1 MVIIL
6 LFIWLGIQL
15 TFAILYK
22 CSSTVRR
29 VVKENLINKIE
40 LSDYLETKFP
50 NTYLIQTAV
59 PVILLILAI
68 LC

>member
-1 MVIIL
+1 MIIIL
-6 LFIWLGIQL
+6 LFIWLGIQVA
-15 TFAILYK
+15 FAILYK

-29 VVKENLINKIE
+29 VVKETLINQIE

-50 NTYLIQTAV
+50 NIYLAHTIV
-59 PVILLILAI
+59 PIILLILAI

>member
-1 MVIIL
+1 MIIIL

-15 TFAILYK
+15 AFAILYK
-22 CSSTVRR
+22 CNSTVRR

-40 LSDYLETKFP
+40 LSEYLETKFP
-50 NTYLIQTAV
+50 NIYLIQTAIL
-59 PVILLILAI
+59 VILLILAI

>member
-1 MVIIL
+1 MIIIL
-6 LFIWLGIQL
+6 LFIWLGIQVA
-15 TFAILYK
+15 FAILYK

-29 VVKENLINKIE
+29 VVKETLINQIE

-50 NTYLIQTAV
+50 NIYLVHTIV
-59 PVILLILAI
+59 PIILLILAI